1 MRGFFR
7 RQTTYFLW
15 GFAITMVVIAAYE
28 EGLSDLLTWVLI
40 SAVVGVVV
48 SAAVFL
54 LGRRFPDSPTDT

>member
-1 MRGFFR
+1 
-7 RQTTYFLW
+7 
-15 GFAITMVVIAAYE
+15 MVVIAAYE